1 MKKTEEERKREV
13 AEQIEIIKEELEKLE
28 YKIRICPAKEWN
40 RLRKLCSQREV
51 LEWKKYQLTNLYNTI
66 Y

>member
-28 YKIRICPAKEWN
+28 YKIRICPAKE
-40 RLRKLCSQREV
+40 
-51 LEWKKYQLTNLYNTI
+51 
-66 Y
+66 